1 MSAIEHAAE
10 TYRAATAA
18 FLDAA
23 HAATSV
29 DLDRHH
35 PEGWSPR
42 QIIHHV
48 ADVSALAY
56 GRLIFLTALD
66 RPLIVAFDEDALAQ
80 CAALGYTEAP
90 VDAALAVIAHL
101 RERAAQ
107 VIDRLA
113 VADLDRVGN
122 HTERGEI
129 TLAQW
134 IDMDT
139 RHALDHAQQLAHAL
153 VGEV

>member
-1 MSAIEHAAE
+1 MSVIEHAASN
-10 TYRAATAA
+10 YRAATEEFLQAA
-18 FLDAA
+18 R
-23 HAATSV
+23 AATAG

-35 PEGWSPR
+35 PEGWSAR
-42 QIIHHV
+42 QVIHHI

-56 GRLIFLTALD
+56 GRLVFLAAL
-66 RPLIVAFDEDALAQ
+66 PHPTIVAFDEEAIAQ
-80 CAALGYTEAP
+80 CPALGYDSLP
-90 VDAALAVIAHL
+90 VEPALDLIASV

-107 VIDRLA
+107 VIGRLD
-113 VADLDRVGN
+113 VADLDRVGR

-139 RHALDHAQQLAHAL
+139 RHAREHAQQITHAL
-153 VGEV
+153 RGEI